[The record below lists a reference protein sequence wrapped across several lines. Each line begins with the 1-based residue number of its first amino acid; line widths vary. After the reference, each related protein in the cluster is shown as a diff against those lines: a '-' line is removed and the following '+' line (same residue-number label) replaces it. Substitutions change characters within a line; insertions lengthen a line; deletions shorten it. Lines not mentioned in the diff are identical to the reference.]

1 MDQSKLDDILA
12 ELDFDDIG
20 EINNKGKYVIT
31 LNNSDDYAYYYTL
44 LDHNEN
50 LELVDS
56 SSVSTEFLNVI
67 SYEGEDFKVSLNADF
82 GNNNYNVTIEDLD

>member
-1 MDQSKLDDILA
+1 MTQDKLDDILY

-20 EINNKGKYVIT
+20 ELKNDKYTIV
-31 LNNSDDYAYYYTL
+31 LNDSDDYAYYYTL

-50 LELVDS
+50 IDLVDS

-67 SYEGEDFKVSLNADF
+67 TYEGNDYIVSLNANFND
-82 GNNNYNVTIEDLD
+82 NYYNVTIEDLK

>member
-1 MDQSKLDDILA
+1 MDKNKLDDILY

-20 EINNKGKYVIT
+20 ELKNNKYTIT

-50 LELVDS
+50 LDLIDA
-56 SSVSTEFLNVI
+56 SSVSTEYLNVI
-67 SYEGEDFKVSLNADF
+67 TYEGNDYKVSLNANF
-82 GNNNYNVTIEDLD
+82 NSNYYNVTIEDLK

>member
-1 MDQSKLDDILA
+1 MTEEKLDTILN

-20 EINNKGKYVIT
+20 EMNNKGKYVIT

-50 LELVDS
+50 LDLIDS

>member
-1 MDQSKLDDILA
+1 MTQDKLDDILY

-20 EINNKGKYVIT
+20 ELKNDKYTIV
-31 LNNSDDYAYYYTL
+31 LNDSDDYAYYYTL

-50 LELVDS
+50 IDLVDS

-67 SYEGEDFKVSLNADF
+67 TYEGNNYIVSLNANFND
-82 GNNNYNVTIEDLD
+82 NYYNVTIEDLK

>member
-1 MDQSKLDDILA
+1 MTQDKLGDILY

-20 EINNKGKYVIT
+20 ELANDKYTIV
-31 LNNSDDYAYYYTL
+31 LNDSDDYAYYYTL

-50 LELVDS
+50 IDLVDS

-67 SYEGEDFKVSLNADF
+67 TYEGNDFKVSLNANFND
-82 GNNNYNVTIEDLD
+82 NYYNVTIEDLK

>member
-1 MDQSKLDDILA
+1 MNKDKLDDILY

-20 EINNKGKYVIT
+20 ELANNKYTIV

-50 LELVDS
+50 IDLVDS
-56 SSVSTEFLNVI
+56 SSVSTEYLNVVT
-67 SYEGEDFKVSLNADF
+67 YEGDDYKVSLNANFNDDY
-82 GNNNYNVTIEDLD
+82 YNVTIEDLK